1 MEETAIKLVVRDYYA
16 KAAERGCCGTTGE
29 ECCGT
34 PDDRCCP
41 TAVGQPDLAGIPSLG
56 CGSPVEAAD
65 LRPGE
70 VVLDLGSG
78 RGLDVFRA
86 AERVGPC
93 GRVIGVDMTPEMV
106 WRAGADAARV
116 GFSQVEFRLGEI
128 EALPLPEASVDV
140 VISNCVLNLVPDKEQ
155 AFREAFRV
163 LRPGGRMVVA
173 DLVRDRPRP
182 AGAPVDPERWAAC
195 VDGAEA
201 EEVYLQRIRRAGF
214 TAVEVLAR
222 GSGDIFTITVRARKP
237 AAL

>member
-1 MEETAIKLVVRDYYA
+1 MEETAIKLAVRDHYA
-16 KAAERGCCGTTGE
+16 RAARGGCGTAGE
-29 ECCGT
+29 ERHDT
-34 PDDRCCP
+34 PRDRCCLP
-41 TAVGQPDLAGIPSLG
+41 QVEQPHLAGIPSLG
-56 CGSPVEAAD
+56 CGSPVEASA
-65 LRPGE
+65 LRQGE

-78 RGLDVFRA
+78 RGLDAFRA
-86 AERVGPC
+86 AERVGPY

-106 WRAGADAARV
+106 RRARKDAARL

-173 DLVRDRPRP
+173 DMVRSRPRS

-195 VDGAEA
+195 VDGAEV
-201 EEVYLQRIRRAGF
+201 EEVYLERIRRAGF

-222 GSGDIFTITVRARKP
+222 GSGEIFSITVRARKP
-237 AAL
+237 AVL